1 MANLEDFRIPQYE
14 GCRIYAIVNSQ
25 KMSCYIGSS
34 KNIKLRAINHKAH
47 LKKGKHHNKLLQ
59 KDFENGNSF
68 RFIILCKLDSN
79 IDNDLL
85 IAYEKMYMIS
95 AMDNYFE
102 LYNLLPKTQWNNQ
115 RSWIIQ
121 HIIYYFMNNYKIS
134 ENLISAFEAEYET
147 TPAYMHNRK
156 PENR

>member
-1 MANLEDFRIPQYE
+1 MANLEEFRIPQYE
-14 GCRIYAIVNSQ
+14 GCGIYAIVNSK
-25 KMSCYIGSS
+25 KMICYIGSS

-85 IAYEKMYMIS
+85 IVY
-95 AMDNYFE
+95 
-102 LYNLLPKTQWNNQ
+102 
-115 RSWIIQ
+115 
-121 HIIYYFMNNYKIS
+121 
-134 ENLISAFEAEYET
+134 
-147 TPAYMHNRK
+147 
-156 PENR
+156 

>member
-1 MANLEDFRIPQYE
+1 MANLEQFCIPQYD
-14 GCRIYAIVNSQ
+14 GCGIYAIVNSQ

-34 KNIKLRAINHKAH
+34 KNIKLRAINHKTH
-47 LKKGKHHNKLLQ
+47 LKKGKHSNKLLQ

-85 IAYEKMYMIS
+85 IVYEKMYMLS

-102 LYNLLPKTQWNNQ
+102 LYNLRPKTQWNDQ
-115 RSWIIQ
+115 RIWIIQ
-121 HIIYYFMNNYKIS
+121 HIIHYFMNKYKIS
-134 ENLISAFEAEYET
+134 ENLVSAFKNEYKT